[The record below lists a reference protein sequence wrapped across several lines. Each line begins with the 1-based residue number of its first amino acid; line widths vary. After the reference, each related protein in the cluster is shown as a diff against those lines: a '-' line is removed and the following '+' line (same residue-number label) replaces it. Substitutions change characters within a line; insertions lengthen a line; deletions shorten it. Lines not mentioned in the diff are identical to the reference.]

1 MLSYPLCCGIE
12 NVEQARQP
20 LYTTGGEERSGMGF
34 TIMESFTDR
43 LQIKSAIGKGTTVT
57 MRKRISQR
65 LSGKK

>member
-1 MLSYPLCCGIE
+1 
-12 NVEQARQP
+12 
-20 LYTTGGEERSGMGF
+20 MGF